1 MHGPPASLPSYS
13 DENAHRNRE
22 DLLFSFIFPIM
33 DPDRKVGG
41 GSRDHLFFIFTVDT
55 IQSDRAT
62 ALIGTH
68 LGCRMSGTE
77 RLREMRSLT

>member
-22 DLLFSFIFPIM
+22 EG
-33 DPDRKVGG
+33 GG